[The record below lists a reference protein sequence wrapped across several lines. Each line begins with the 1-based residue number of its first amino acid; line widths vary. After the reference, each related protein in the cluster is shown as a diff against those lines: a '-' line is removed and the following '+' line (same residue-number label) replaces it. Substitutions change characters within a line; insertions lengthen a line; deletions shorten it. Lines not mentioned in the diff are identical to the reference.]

1 MNESLR
7 KVVRKILQE
16 SIIVPPQIPGTMN
29 FWHGG
34 NLDEYDDV
42 IAQKAGRYE
51 YGPGLYIITKY
62 DVASKYAKGSRKM
75 YLITVEKGVDIN
87 DAFLNLDDVKE
98 FMNLYV
104 IGNKRKSIMQYLS
117 KYIENNMVPADIFNN
132 LVLNHKAIQSTKTKF
147 LRNFLVKNNIDY
159 EIVNNAFGFGEKMM
173 VLYNMKKI
181 VNVIQIKPG
190 DKIEKY
196 DL

>member
-1 MNESLR
+1 MSESLR
-7 KVVRKILQE
+7 KIVRKIIQE

-62 DVASKYAKGSRKM
+62 EVASKYAKGSRKM

-87 DAFLNLDDVKE
+87 DAFFNFDTAKE
-98 FMNLYV
+98 FVNQYV
-104 IGNKRKSIMQYLS
+104 IKNKRKEVFERMEKFKKEDKI
-117 KYIENNMVPADIFNN
+117 KGFVFNN
-132 LVLNHKAIQSTKTKF
+132 ILINEKAVKPINTQK
-147 LRNFLVKNNIDY
+147 LRQFYIDNGVDY
-159 EIVNNAFGFGEKMM
+159 EIIDNAFGWGEKMM

>member
-1 MNESLR
+1 MSESLR
-7 KVVRKILQE
+7 KIVRKIIQE

-42 IAQKAGRYE
+42 IAQKSGRYE

-62 DVASKYAKGSRKM
+62 EVASKYAKGSRKM

-87 DAFLNLDDVKE
+87 DVFFNFDTAKE
-98 FMNLYV
+98 FVNQYV
-104 IGNKRKSIMQYLS
+104 IKNKRKEVFERMEKFKKEDKI
-117 KYIENNMVPADIFNN
+117 KGFIFNN
-132 LVLNHKAIQSTKTKF
+132 ILINEKAVKPINTQK
-147 LRNFLVKNNIDY
+147 LRQFYIYNGVDY
-159 EIVNNAFGFGEKMM
+159 EIIDNAFGWGEKMM

>member
-1 MNESLR
+1 MSESLR

-51 YGPGLYIITKY
+51 YGPGLYITTKY
-62 DVASKYAKGSRKM
+62 EVASKYAKGSRKM

-87 DAFLNLDDVKE
+87 DAFFNFDTAKE
-98 FMNLYV
+98 FVNQYV
-104 IGNKRKSIMQYLS
+104 IKNKRKEVFERMEKFKKEDKI
-117 KYIENNMVPADIFNN
+117 KGFIFNN
-132 LVLNHKAIQSTKTKF
+132 ILINEKALKPINTQK
-147 LRNFLVKNNIDY
+147 LRQFYIDNGVDY
-159 EIVNNAFGFGEKMM
+159 EIIDNAFGWGEKMM

-181 VNVIQIKPG
+181 VRSIG
-190 DKIEKY
+190 Y
-196 DL
+196 

>member
-1 MNESLR
+1 MSESLR

-42 IAQKAGRYE
+42 IAQKSGRYE

-62 DVASKYAKGSRKM
+62 EVASKYAKGSRKM

-87 DAFLNLDDVKE
+87 DVFFNFDTAKE
-98 FMNLYV
+98 FVNQYV
-104 IGNKRKSIMQYLS
+104 IKNKRKEVFERMEKFKKEDKI
-117 KYIENNMVPADIFNN
+117 KGFIFNN
-132 LVLNHKAIQSTKTKF
+132 ILINEKAVKPINTQK
-147 LRNFLVKNNIDY
+147 LRQFYIYNGVDY
-159 EIVNNAFGFGEKMM
+159 EIIDNAFGWGEKMM

>member
-1 MNESLR
+1 MSEFLR

-34 NLDEYDDV
+34 NLDEYDDL

-51 YGPGLYIITKY
+51 YGPGLYITTKY
-62 DVASKYAKGSRKM
+62 EVASKYSKGSRKM

-87 DAFLNLDDVKE
+87 DAFFSFDAAKE
-98 FMNLYV
+98 FVNQYV
-104 IGNKRKSIMQYLS
+104 IKNKRKEVFERMEKFKKEDKI
-117 KYIENNMVPADIFNN
+117 KGFIFNN
-132 LVLNHKAIQSTKTKF
+132 ILINEKAVKPINTQK
-147 LRNFLVKNNIDY
+147 LRQFYINNGVDY
-159 EIVNNAFGFGEKMM
+159 EIIDNAFGWGEKMM

-190 DKIEKY
+190 DKIEQY